1 MEKIRRFRIREKHV
15 MKSLLVCDGN
25 EYWNA
30 CWNHAASFVTSPPL
44 RKGVTEALVEATN
57 DSGKIFLLIFHLY
70 EALYK
75 EVFIRKVNYEMEL
88 ISFLPMILGY

>member
-15 MKSLLVCDGN
+15 MNSLLVCDGN

-30 CWNHAASFVTSPPL
+30 CWNHAASYVTSPPL

-57 DSGKIFLLIFHLY
+57 DSGKIFF
-70 EALYK
+70 
-75 EVFIRKVNYEMEL
+75 
-88 ISFLPMILGY
+88 